1 MATNLMEPEVIYA
14 DEAILV
20 VNKPHKL
27 LSVPGLGPEKQ
38 DCLIRRL
45 QQRFYT
51 ARIVH
56 RLDYATSGI
65 MVLALTADSHRH
77 LSMQFQERTTSKR
90 YQAVVDGIP
99 TEKSGKVDL
108 PLRCDWDNRPKQ
120 MVCHENGKQAQTL
133 WQVTETLEDRSRV
146 LLTPITGRSHQ
157 LRVHMLS
164 MGHAILGDEF
174 YANETALAKSER
186 LLLHAEQLGFQHPVS
201 GEAMH
206 FDVPCPF

>member
-14 DEAILV
+14 DDEILV

-90 YQAVVDGIP
+90 YQAVIDGIP

-120 MVCHENGKQAQTL
+120 MVCHEHGKQAQTL
-133 WQVTETLEDRSRV
+133 WQVIETLEDRSRV

-164 MGHAILGDEF
+164 MGHVILGDEF
-174 YANETALAKSER
+174 YANETALEKSER
-186 LLLHAEQLGFQHPVS
+186 LLLHAEQLGFKHPMS

-206 FDVPCPF
+206 FNVPCPF